1 MDLHHF
7 LVNVAIIYFISLGY
21 FPDDVEAAMSIANQ
35 DIERYFRS
43 AAANANTSQTFPNEE
58 RITMDVYT
66 YAFLNYSYKENNI
79 IQQVNFN
86 EEKARYGEGKILTV
100 QGRLIHVSASNDV
113 NDDTACTSS
122 ILGTKG
128 QPIPYGA
135 WIALVR
141 RGHCTFEE
149 KVKNVYAKGAAGVI
163 IYNDKPVVNL
173 EKMQIK
179 GKSRNITAVIT
190 YLEIGSEMA
199 MLLDRDI
206 EVIADIIEGRSGMR
220 PINTFTRF
228 SSRTSI
234 LFVAISFIIL
244 MVISLVWLIF
254 YYIQKFRY
262 MQTKDQQ
269 SRHLCSVTK
278 KAIMKIPTKTGKS
291 TDEKDADSDC
301 CAICIEAYKIS
312 DLIRVL
318 PCKHEFHKSCIDP
331 WLLEHRTCPM
341 CKLDVLKFYGYV
353 FLGSEESILE
363 YEPDRPRN
371 NSVTNVANQQ
381 AATQRQ
387 SSVLAD
393 LIRSR
398 EFVMDFPRV
407 FVYNTSS
414 AINRRHRDNRFPG
427 DLPERSQSSMS
438 FSNGRDLM
446 PVVTNKLEE
455 QHGLT
460 KVYKTD
466 NKMELQEN
474 FLTIKPE
481 SVRRRRTRS
490 ADGRYASV
498 TYNVRK
504 SNPISKDNPSM
515 ENEKEKIATN
525 ECEIASLNNSTT
537 YEHVKRCP
545 SGISLSLSNEHAINK
560 RRNSVDSEA
569 TLVAEDIADN
579 EGACGNSRDAS
590 YVTIQIN
597 GEDLD

>member
-220 PINTFTRF
+220 PINTFTRLG
-228 SSRTSI
+228 T
-234 LFVAISFIIL
+234 
-244 MVISLVWLIF
+244 
-254 YYIQKFRY
+254 FRK
-262 MQTKDQQ
+262 QET
-269 SRHLCSVTK
+269 L
-278 KAIMKIPTKTGKS
+278 S
-291 TDEKDADSDC
+291 TLHCKE
-301 CAICIEAYKIS
+301 ITY
-312 DLIRVL
+312 DL
-318 PCKHEFHKSCIDP
+318 
-331 WLLEHRTCPM
+331 
-341 CKLDVLKFYGYV
+341 
-353 FLGSEESILE
+353 
-363 YEPDRPRN
+363 
-371 NSVTNVANQQ
+371 
-381 AATQRQ
+381 
-387 SSVLAD
+387 
-393 LIRSR
+393 
-398 EFVMDFPRV
+398 
-407 FVYNTSS
+407 
-414 AINRRHRDNRFPG
+414 
-427 DLPERSQSSMS
+427 
-438 FSNGRDLM
+438 
-446 PVVTNKLEE
+446 
-455 QHGLT
+455 
-460 KVYKTD
+460 
-466 NKMELQEN
+466 
-474 FLTIKPE
+474 
-481 SVRRRRTRS
+481 
-490 ADGRYASV
+490 
-498 TYNVRK
+498 
-504 SNPISKDNPSM
+504 
-515 ENEKEKIATN
+515 
-525 ECEIASLNNSTT
+525 
-537 YEHVKRCP
+537 
-545 SGISLSLSNEHAINK
+545 
-560 RRNSVDSEA
+560 RRNPC
-569 TLVAEDIADN
+569 TLLVR
-579 EGACGNSRDAS
+579 C
-590 YVTIQIN
+590 
-597 GEDLD
+597 